1 MTDRELLK
9 VLLEEN
15 KELKSRLKY
24 TSIGLWVVLLAYI
37 SIRAETLI
45 NKIKNNIY

>member
-9 VLLEEN
+9 ILLEEN

-24 TSIGLWVVLLAYI
+24 TSIGLWLVLLAYI
-37 SIRAETLI
+37 TIIGMIIIT
-45 NKIKNNIY
+45 KI

>member
-15 KELKSRLKY
+15 IELKSRLKY
-24 TSIGLWVVLLAYI
+24 TSIGLWLVLLAYI
-37 SIRAETLI
+37 TIIAMIIIT
-45 NKIKNNIY
+45 KI

>member
-1 MTDRELLK
+1 MTDRELFK

-24 TSIGLWVVLLAYI
+24 TSIGLWLVLLAYI
-37 SIRAETLI
+37 TIIAMIIIT
-45 NKIKNNIY
+45 KI

>member
-9 VLLEEN
+9 ILLEEN

-24 TSIGLWVVLLAYI
+24 TSIGLWVAMFGYI
-37 SIRAETLI
+37 TVVTMIIIA
-45 NKIKNNIY
+45 KI